1 MMGKAAKIRFVPLCK
16 LLDEQDVAEL
26 RLVIGC
32 CPGVW
37 PAPEVEVIYVKA
49 WFGMLIR

>member
-1 MMGKAAKIRFVPLCK
+1 MMVTASKTRFVPLCK

-26 RLVIGC
+26 GLVIRFY
-32 CPGVW
+32 PGVW

-49 WFGMLIR
+49 WFGMLIG